1 MKKFILKTFLKIEF
15 AILNIRIQILSND
28 IEFLEGS
35 SFIPDYYERLEKIKK
50 YEILVKKACLIIN
63 TLEQL

>member
-1 MKKFILKTFLKIEF
+1 MKKFILKTFLRIELT
-15 AILNIRIQILSND
+15 ILNIRLQILSND

-35 SFIPDYYERLEKIKK
+35 SFIPDYYERVEKIKK
-50 YEILVKKACLIIN
+50 YEILVKKACLVLN